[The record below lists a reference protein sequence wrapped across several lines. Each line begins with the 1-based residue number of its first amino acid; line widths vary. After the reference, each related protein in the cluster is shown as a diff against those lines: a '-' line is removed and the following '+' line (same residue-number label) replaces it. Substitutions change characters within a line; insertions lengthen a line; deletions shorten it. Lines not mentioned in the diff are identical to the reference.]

1 MNEYEAT
8 IQINPTDDIK
18 FMLEESGCYE
28 SEIEMMKAGG
38 TYDAFVKRVHDA
50 IDWSHLFERMAQMEN
65 ETITATIDKLSDS
78 MIQLSGGKYYV
89 HSYQK
94 SGRRKHELAFPEY
107 RFQRSTGSHEN

>member
-38 TYDAFVKRVHDA
+38 TYDAFVK
-50 IDWSHLFERMAQMEN
+50 SSK
-65 ETITATIDKLSDS
+65 ITATSKDWPKT
-78 MIQLSGGKYYV
+78 
-89 HSYQK
+89 
-94 SGRRKHELAFPEY
+94 F
-107 RFQRSTGSHEN
+107 

>member
-50 IDWSHLFERMAQMEN
+50 IDWSHLFERMAQ
-65 ETITATIDKLSDS
+65 ITSLVRCTMSTMYAS
-78 MIQLSGGKYYV
+78 MC
-89 HSYQK
+89 
-94 SGRRKHELAFPEY
+94 
-107 RFQRSTGSHEN
+107 

>member
-18 FMLEESGCYE
+18 FILEEPGCYE

-50 IDWSHLFERMAQMEN
+50 IDWSHLFERINQEKARYS
-65 ETITATIDKLSDS
+65 IRYRCSW
-78 MIQLSGGKYYV
+78 
-89 HSYQK
+89 HR
-94 SGRRKHELAFPEY
+94 GR
-107 RFQRSTGSHEN
+107 

>member
-18 FMLEESGCYE
+18 FILEKSGCYE

-78 MIQLSGGKYYV
+78 MI
-89 HSYQK
+89 
-94 SGRRKHELAFPEY
+94 
-107 RFQRSTGSHEN
+107 

>member
-18 FMLEESGCYE
+18 FILEESGCYE
-28 SEIEMMKAGG
+28 SQIEMMKAGG
-38 TYDAFVKRVHDA
+38 TYDVFVKRVHDA

-78 MIQLSGGKYYV
+78 MI
-89 HSYQK
+89 
-94 SGRRKHELAFPEY
+94 
-107 RFQRSTGSHEN
+107 